1 MGVPH
6 KLLNE
11 EKITFEFI
19 ESLNEVVRK
28 NDSTHLQYLKFL
40 LQFTEYDY

>member
-6 KLLNE
+6 KLLTE

-19 ESLNEVVRK
+19 EGLNELARK
-28 NDSTHLQYLKFL
+28 ND
-40 LQFTEYDY
+40 

>member
-6 KLLNE
+6 KLLTE

-19 ESLNEVVRK
+19 EKLNDVLLA
-28 NDSTHLQYLKFL
+28 NSSSHLIYIGFL
-40 LQFTEYDY
+40 L

>member
-6 KLLNE
+6 KLLSE

-19 ESLNEVVRK
+19 EQLNDVVKK
-28 NDSTHLQYLKFL
+28 N
-40 LQFTEYDY
+40 E